1 MKHSQ
6 LKKLIKEE
14 IRSVLNEGL
23 FDRFQKSD
31 NKLEQA
37 KKEIDQT
44 DFNNFFIQPASFR
57 IPAEEKSMIISQLKK
72 RVAERLPTLISLF
85 PNLVSGDTLYNLRS
99 NVNGELIYGVTLGN
113 LGGYITND
121 YLIID
126 NDIAKTKLKK
136 NLKLDEGLFKK
147 FTQATIDDVNDDLLK
162 DKFDRVIKADDDS
175 PINYEDRITEY
186 VYDFIKEFSRRYK
199 EGMFGPDPL
208 SKRIDPERNMY
219 REVRNKFKENGN
231 QISVREIGEIVA
243 SNYLIKK

>member
-1 MKHSQ
+1 MKHSE

-23 FDRFQKSD
+23 FDRFRKKPLPNYKIVREFPLSD
-31 NKLEQA
+31 LYKNQNELDPLIQTHPDPDYHNFEYLTKNYKKFSGFIPDWSRGLSDDETISAIVFPPDDTIHFIAKKYLAENKL
-37 KKEIDQT
+37 
-44 DFNNFFIQPASFR
+44 N
-57 IPAEEKSMIISQLKK
+57 
-72 RVAERLPTLISLF
+72 
-85 PNLVSGDTLYNLRS
+85 
-99 NVNGELIYGVTLGN
+99 
-113 LGGYITND
+113 
-121 YLIID
+121 
-126 NDIAKTKLKK
+126 
-136 NLKLDEGLFKK
+136 EGLFKK

>member
-1 MKHSQ
+1 MKHSE
-6 LKKLIKEE
+6 LKQLIKEE
-14 IRSVLNEGL
+14 IRSVLN
-23 FDRFQKSD
+23 
-31 NKLEQA
+31 
-37 KKEIDQT
+37 
-44 DFNNFFIQPASFR
+44 
-57 IPAEEKSMIISQLKK
+57 
-72 RVAERLPTLISLF
+72 
-85 PNLVSGDTLYNLRS
+85 
-99 NVNGELIYGVTLGN
+99 
-113 LGGYITND
+113 
-121 YLIID
+121 
-126 NDIAKTKLKK
+126 
-136 NLKLDEGLFKK
+136 EGLFKK